1 MVVATIILCAMGA
14 IGGCAWNSWLRD
26 LAPEDRMGRIF
37 ARRTFYATV
46 TTLVAGIAAAIA
58 LEATPEDG
66 GARDW
71 SFAALY
77 GAGCIAGLISA
88 WIVARLPEPRPP
100 APPAQAIGPLER
112 FRSPCRA
119 PNFARPMGK
128 EARRER
134 VWQSV

>member
-1 MVVATIILCAMGA
+1 MRISDWSSDVC
-14 IGGCAWNSWLRD
+14 SSD
-26 LAPEDRMGRIF
+26 L
-37 ARRTFYATV
+37 

-88 WIVARLPEPRPP
+88 WIVARLPEPRLP
-100 APPAQAIGPLER
+100 APPAKAIGLIER
-112 FRSPCRA
+112 LRSPFRDR
-119 PNFARPMGK
+119 NFARPIVFLGPWQFSINF
-128 EARRER
+128 AQPFFTAYLLPPPIGRPPYREH
-134 VWQSV
+134 VGQYL